1 MTKFPGFSL
10 PQGTYLPPEFE
21 EILPKIR
28 TVGELKVLIIVLAR
42 YLQAGLD
49 AQPLT
54 FDQIQEATGLARQTA
69 YDGVQRCLLKGTLR
83 RRKVAGTY
91 AYEPHLKT
99 SAILKTRTSCMHES
113 SLHQT
118 LDSTSTDDMHALE
131 SRIQRQLA
139 IQKAL
144 IERFGVAARVAEDIA
159 RNRDAGYVE
168 KHMGYAWF
176 AMNRGYVKSPAAFV
190 VASIRDDWGPPLGYE
205 DGAEEGQNKKKCWFT
220 EEEYE
225 LYFLKPEEE
234 SHDGT
239 QDDSG
244 SPEPD

>member
-1 MTKFPGFSL
+1 MTEFPGFSL

-21 EILPKIR
+21 EILPEIR
-28 TVGELKVLIIVLAR
+28 TLGELKVLIIVLAR

-91 AYEPHLKT
+91 AYEPCLKT
-99 SAILKTRTSCMHES
+99 SAILKNRTSCMHE

-144 IERFGVAARVAEDIA
+144 VERFGVAARVAEDIA
-159 RNRDAGYVE
+159 RNRDPAYVD

-176 AMNRGYVKSPAAFV
+176 AMNQGYVKSPAAFV

-205 DGAEEGQNKKKCWFT
+205 EGSMEGNDKKKKCWFT
-220 EEEYE
+220 DEEYE
-225 LYFLKPEEE
+225 LYFLKPEED
-234 SHDGT
+234 SSGT
-239 QDDSG
+239 EDHPG
-244 SPEPD
+244 SVEPS

>member
-21 EILPKIR
+21 EILPEIK
-28 TVGELKVLIIVLAR
+28 TLGELKVLIIVLTR

-49 AQPLT
+49 AQPMT

-69 YDGVQRCLLKGTLR
+69 YDGVQRGLLKGTLR
-83 RRKVAGTY
+83 RRKIAGTY
-91 AYEPHLKT
+91 AYEPYLKT
-99 SAILKTRTSCMHES
+99 SAILKNRTSCMHES

-176 AMNRGYVKSPAAFV
+176 AMSQGYVKSPAAFV

-205 DGAEEGQNKKKCWFT
+205 EGKEEGSDRKKKCWFT
-220 EEEYE
+220 DEEYE
-225 LYFLKPEEE
+225 LYFMHPEEE
-234 SHDGT
+234 GSGT
-239 QDDSG
+239 KGDPG